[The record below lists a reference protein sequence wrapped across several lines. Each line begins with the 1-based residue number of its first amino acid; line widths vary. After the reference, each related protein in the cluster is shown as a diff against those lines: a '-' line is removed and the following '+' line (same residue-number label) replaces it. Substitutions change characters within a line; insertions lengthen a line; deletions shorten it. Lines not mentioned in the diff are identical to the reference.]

1 MANGEWRMANYDDR
15 DHPAAPGH
23 HRIRAAGWVLTVVV
37 ALLIGLGGGYLLWN
51 TTAAQPQGAPPP
63 SAPAATT
70 TAPRSRLTQCIGI
83 ADDGA
88 TLLTQLKDAV
98 KAIGNLDPQALE
110 QVLNRIQQ
118 IQGELER
125 AITDCRDQFGGAV
138 PTPSVT
144 PSP

>member
-1 MANGEWRMANYDDR
+1 MANYDDR

-23 HRIRAAGWVLTVVV
+23 PRIRAAGWVLTVVV

>member
-1 MANGEWRMANYDDR
+1 MTNYDDR

-23 HRIRAAGWVLTVVV
+23 HRISTVGWVLTVVV

-51 TTAAQPQGAPPP
+51 TTAAQPQAAPPP
-63 SAPAATT
+63 SAPAT
-70 TAPRSRLTQCIGI
+70 TAPQSRLTQCTGI

-88 TLLTQLKDAV
+88 KLLTQLKDAV

-110 QVLNRIQQ
+110 QVLNRIKQ

-138 PTPSVT
+138 PTPSAT

>member
-1 MANGEWRMANYDDR
+1 MANYDDR

-23 HRIRAAGWVLTVVV
+23 PRIRAAGWVLTVVV

-51 TTAAQPQGAPPP
+51 TTAAQPQGTPPP
-63 SAPAATT
+63 SAPAATTTT

-125 AITDCRDQFGGAV
+125 AITDCRDQFGGAA
-138 PTPSVT
+138 PIPSVT

>member
-1 MANGEWRMANYDDR
+1 MANYDDR

-88 TLLTQLKDAV
+88 TLLTQLMDAV

>member
-1 MANGEWRMANYDDR
+1 MANYDDR

-88 TLLTQLKDAV
+88 TLLTQLEDAV

-125 AITDCRDQFGGAV
+125 AITDCRDQFGGAA
-138 PTPSVT
+138 PIPSVT

>member
-1 MANGEWRMANYDDR
+1 
-15 DHPAAPGH
+15 
-23 HRIRAAGWVLTVVV
+23 
-37 ALLIGLGGGYLLWN
+37 
-51 TTAAQPQGAPPP
+51 
-63 SAPAATT
+63 
-70 TAPRSRLTQCIGI
+70 
-83 ADDGA
+83 
-88 TLLTQLKDAV
+88 V